1 MYQGLI
7 QVRKSHACIVE
18 GELAGIVTEDEEGTI
33 VLIRKNGEET
43 IAMISIQ
50 QQAKKFNEYTQKY
63 NLLTENTFDGNVEG
77 FDAAVI
83 VL

>member
-1 MYQGLI
+1 MG
-7 QVRKSHACIVE
+7 SEMCIR
-18 GELAGIVTEDEEGTI
+18 D
-33 VLIRKNGEET
+33 RNGEET
-43 IAMISIQ
+43 IAMIFNCSSS
-50 QQAKKFNEYTQKY
+50 AKKFNEYTQKY